1 MAQPRKLHDRFFKQA
16 KEDGY
21 AARSAYKLKQI
32 NDKRQIL
39 KRGDRVLDL
48 GCSPGSW
55 LQVASEIALGSSGRR
70 EGAVGGIDLK
80 PIATTLPPSVKTLV
94 GDIFK
99 TDPATLL
106 ALATPDGHAPR
117 PIDVLLSDMAP
128 STEGGAGG
136 SADHFRS
143 VELCR
148 RVLELA
154 PSILRVGGHLAMK
167 VFEGE
172 EYPNLLRET
181 QKLFTD
187 VKGFKPEA
195 SRDVS
200 REMFIVAKGFKGA
213 PRPDALDAMRE
224 GVPLAKAM
232 PAPREGWSNRPRP
245 SGGSV

>member
-21 AARSAYKLKQI
+21 VARSAYKLKQI

-55 LQVASEIALGSSGRR
+55 LQVASEIVLGSAGKR

-80 PIATTLPPSVKTLV
+80 PVAAPLPPSIKTLV

-99 TDPATLL
+99 TDQHTLL
-106 ALATPDGHAPR
+106 ALATPESREPR

-136 SADHFRS
+136 TSDHFRS
-143 VELCR
+143 IELCR

-154 PSILRVGGHLAMK
+154 PAILRVGGHLVMK

-181 QKLFTD
+181 QKLFAD

-213 PRPDALDAMRE
+213 PKPDPLDALRE

-232 PAPREGWSNRPRP
+232 PPPRDGWSNRPQR
-245 SGGSV
+245 SGGGV